1 PPERVQCPP
10 PGRAQCPPPER
21 AQCPPPELAQCP
33 PPERAQ
39 CPPPELGQCPPP
51 ERAQCPPSRSCLGGP
66 KARQEGRVE
75 VMQMA
80 RAVRFARRRHLH
92 ASLRV
97 WERGA
102 RREVCNTAD
111 RLRCAAA
118 FARWHAWC
126 LELSA
131 RCLELMP
138 GILLSKAH
146 VQPGDAVGALPECGA
161 ASGALPEQGELSG
174 AVGAGGAAGR
184 CRSRG
189 CCRAL
194 LELDYVVGALPEPDN
209 TARARLELEC
219 SARSP
224 PDEGFPRG
232 GGEEAPLDVDAL
244 EVAATQERVLLTRVG
259 HMLLQWRKRWQLSVA
274 MQAWAEHAQC
284 LRRARRLASVRSS
297 EVHNCSLRHA
307 LACWA
312 GEATRSKQR
321 ERRADVWAA
330 ARHVPRAMRR
340 WARTWRAAQ
349 AAQHAASRL
358 RQVSWRGF
366 MRHLLV
372 RWKAGADAKV
382 EERRCVQLA
391 CAMTACRMRRWMC
404 RIRLLRWRTVA
415 ATGLWARRRADRRW
429 LQRGLRGLRAAVWEG
444 RQAIF
449 QRALARW
456 RGVARNAAIQRVRT
470 AEGERW
476 QQRRMLQGALRK
488 WADNGRAHQASRAA
502 VMQAVRH
509 AWCHAAQGVLRRWA
523 GWAAV
528 RRHGSRREQWLH
540 RRCFRRKIREVVER
554 WVAARVVAEQKR
566 SRWTKVLRHMHTRRL
581 RQAVQE
587 WAAVGEWARWRVAE
601 LVRAQ
606 ARRREQRALARW
618 MEDWRE
624 ARRRPT
630 AGLRHHQLHQMQTA
644 VRRWRVEAFKALQRR
659 GTVETITVLAL
670 ARLQDRPHLPIL
682 APPASPSNVRSGHPV
697 TMTNSW
703 RDASHCLIGHVLGHV
718 THRPEHESRRIVLW
732 GISVTKHTGTVRSPP
747 GGVV

>member
-1 PPERVQCPP
+1 
-10 PGRAQCPPPER
+10 
-21 AQCPPPELAQCP
+21 
-33 PPERAQ
+33 
-39 CPPPELGQCPPP
+39 
-51 ERAQCPPSRSCLGGP
+51 
-66 KARQEGRVE
+66 
-75 VMQMA
+75 
-80 RAVRFARRRHLH
+80 
-92 ASLRV
+92 
-97 WERGA
+97 
-102 RREVCNTAD
+102 
-111 RLRCAAA
+111 
-118 FARWHAWC
+118 
-126 LELSA
+126 
-131 RCLELMP
+131 MP

-161 ASGALPEQGELSG
+161 ASGALPEQGG
-174 AVGAGGAAGR
+174 AVGALSEQGGAAGAL
-184 CRSRG
+184 SEQG
-189 CCRAL
+189 GAAGAL

-297 EVHNCSLRHA
+297 EACELQEGEGEKGAHQLQAPHA
-307 LACWA
+307 
-312 GEATRSKQR
+312 
-321 ERRADVWAA
+321 DY
-330 ARHVPRAMRR
+330 
-340 WARTWRAAQ
+340 
-349 AAQHAASRL
+349 ASP
-358 RQVSWRGF
+358 V
-366 MRHLLV
+366 
-372 RWKAGADAKV
+372 
-382 EERRCVQLA
+382 
-391 CAMTACRMRRWMC
+391 
-404 RIRLLRWRTVA
+404 
-415 ATGLWARRRADRRW
+415 
-429 LQRGLRGLRAAVWEG
+429 GLRDDCLSDAAVDVPDP
-444 RQAIF
+444 
-449 QRALARW
+449 ALE
-456 RGVARNAAIQRVRT
+456 VAYAIQRVRT

-502 VMQAVRH
+502 VMQA
-509 AWCHAAQGVLRRWA
+509 
-523 GWAAV
+523 
-528 RRHGSRREQWLH
+528 
-540 RRCFRRKIREVVER
+540 
-554 WVAARVVAEQKR
+554 KR

-682 APPASPSNVRSGHPV
+682 APPASPSNVRSGHPALRHIELRLRAATKARAV
-697 TMTNSW
+697 RGAWSAWYGLRALRNIEQRLRWKSEQRVAGW
-703 RDASHCLIGHVLGHV
+703 VLRELGAHAA
-718 THRPEHESRRIVLW
+718 TLRSRRASLAHGLARHRERMVLAML
-732 GISVTKHTGTVRSPP
+732 TGWQRACWRARDLRRFSAVLAQIGAGRHVETRKEALSTALHV
-747 GGVV
+747 